1 MTTRTLGFDVG
12 GSFVKSGIVDP
23 ASGQLVGPSAR
34 HPTPPGASP
43 EDVLD
48 LLAAIAR
55 DAEASGPVGLA
66 FPAVAKRGVT
76 LTAANV
82 DARWIGTNAQALLEG
97 RLGRPVSVI
106 NDADAAGVAEMRFGA
121 GRGRDGT
128 VMLLTLGTGI
138 GSAIFVDGLLLPNT
152 EFGHLEVGG
161 EEAEH
166 QASARVRTELELDW
180 PAWTERVNR
189 VLERYHA
196 LLWPDVFVIG
206 GGVTENW
213 QHFGHLLQSRA
224 EIVRAQYGNDAG
236 IVGAALTA
244 VARARP

>member
-12 GSFVKSGIVDP
+12 GSFVKSGIVDQ

-55 DAEASGPVGLA
+55 DSDAAGPVGLA

-82 DARWIGTNAQALLEG
+82 DSRWIGTNAQALLEG
-97 RLGRPVSVI
+97 RLGRPVAVI
-106 NDADAAGVAEMRFGA
+106 NDADAAGLAEMRFGA

-128 VMLLTLGTGI
+128 IMLLTLGTGI
-138 GSAIFVDGLLLPNT
+138 GTAIFVDGVLLPNT
-152 EFGHLEVGG
+152 ELGHLEVGG
-161 EEAEH
+161 AEAEH
-166 QASARVRTELELDW
+166 QASARVRTELGLDW
-180 PAWTERVNR
+180 PAWSDRVNR

-196 LLWPDVFVIG
+196 LLWPDVFLIG

-213 QHFGHLLQSRA
+213 QHFGHLLRSRA
-224 EIVRAQYGNDAG
+224 AILPAQYGNDAG
-236 IVGAALTA
+236 IVGAALAA
-244 VARARP
+244 VTQVRS